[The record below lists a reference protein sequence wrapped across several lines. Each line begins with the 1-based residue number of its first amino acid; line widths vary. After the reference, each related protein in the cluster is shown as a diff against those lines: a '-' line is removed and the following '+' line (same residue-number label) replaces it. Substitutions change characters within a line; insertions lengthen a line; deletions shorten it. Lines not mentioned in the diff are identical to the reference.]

1 MLAICSSMFLVSL
14 DRTIIATSIPTIT
27 NYFRSFNDIAWYGS
41 AYLLTGC
48 VLQLPLALLYK
59 FFTPKWVFISMLIV
73 FEIGS
78 AVCGGAQNSVSII
91 VGRAIQ
97 GLGGAGIFSG
107 SMVLIVEA
115 VPLAKRPMY
124 MGFGGATFGLSAVLG
139 PLVGG
144 ALTSNASWRWCF
156 LINLP
161 IGGMVLLV
169 LLWFFPNT
177 HTIDEQSGPQ
187 KENCVQN
194 SIQDKLLDLDPMGII
209 FLVPGMVSLMLALQ
223 WGGSVYTW
231 SNGRIIAL
239 FVVAGILSVSFILNE
254 IYQRERAM
262 LKMSV
267 FTQRTVV
274 GSFFYSF
281 CVGGSMMTIVYYLPI
296 WFQAIKGASAVKSG
310 EMNIPLLLSLMIGT
324 LLAGMLVSK
333 VVRYAAPFMIAG
345 AIIMTIGAG
354 LFSTF
359 GISTSHGKWIGYQ
372 VVYGFGL
379 GLGMQQGAAAIQAVI
394 PKHDTPQ
401 AISFLFFGQQLGVR
415 NIRTLLPNI
424 DPGHISNS
432 GATDFRN
439 TVSGPD
445 MIKLLQAYNCAL
457 RHVFFL
463 AIAVSGLALAG
474 AFPVEWKNLI
484 KVENEQS
491 AENDRLSRAMKE

>member
-1 MLAICSSMFLVSL
+1 
-14 DRTIIATSIPTIT
+14 
-27 NYFRSFNDIAWYGS
+27 
-41 AYLLTGC
+41 
-48 VLQLPLALLYK
+48 
-59 FFTPKWVFISMLIV
+59 
-73 FEIGS
+73 
-78 AVCGGAQNSVSII
+78 
-91 VGRAIQ
+91 
-97 GLGGAGIFSG
+97 
-107 SMVLIVEA
+107 
-115 VPLAKRPMY
+115 
-124 MGFGGATFGLSAVLG
+124 
-139 PLVGG
+139 
-144 ALTSNASWRWCF
+144 
-156 LINLP
+156 
-161 IGGMVLLV
+161 
-169 LLWFFPNT
+169 
-177 HTIDEQSGPQ
+177 
-187 KENCVQN
+187 
-194 SIQDKLLDLDPMGII
+194 
-209 FLVPGMVSLMLALQ
+209 
-223 WGGSVYTW
+223 
-231 SNGRIIAL
+231 
-239 FVVAGILSVSFILNE
+239 
-254 IYQRERAM
+254 
-262 LKMSV
+262 
-267 FTQRTVV
+267 
-274 GSFFYSF
+274 
-281 CVGGSMMTIVYYLPI
+281 MMTIVYYLPI

-359 GISTSHGKWIGYQ
+359 GISTSHAKWIGYQ

-401 AISFLFFGQQLGVR
+401 AISFLFFGQQLGGAIMLCIGENLLNSSLVR